1 MSNFNEN
8 TRVQV
13 PAALHLC
20 KLGYTYLDKIE
31 ALDTGTNII
40 VDVFLESVKNLNP
53 GISGTEVSILF
64 SKIVSIANNDDL
76 GRELYQ
82 LLSANS
88 GIKLIDFDN
97 PENNVW
103 HVTTELPC
111 ENKETDDNFRP
122 DITCFV
128 NGLPLAFIEVKKPN
142 NHEGILAER
151 ERINKR
157 MSKSCF
163 RRFFNLTQ
171 LMIFSN
177 NQEYDNEN
185 RVPILLYLHPQRR
198 RGKSPSIHKELLN
211 LRNV

>member
-76 GRELYQ
+76 GREFYQ
-82 LLSANS
+82 LLSTNS

-97 PENNVW
+97 LENNVW
-103 HVTTELPC
+103 HVTTELPSS
-111 ENKETDDNFRP
+111 KTTLTDYQCVSTGCCTHVAKTEITIDNQHVTN
-122 DITCFV
+122 ITTKVYIFAR
-128 NGLPLAFIEVKKPN
+128 LTKRKHRK
-142 NHEGILAER
+142 NHKLV
-151 ERINKR
+151 
-157 MSKSCF
+157 
-163 RRFFNLTQ
+163 T
-171 LMIFSN
+171 FS
-177 NQEYDNEN
+177 
-185 RVPILLYLHPQRR
+185 
-198 RGKSPSIHKELLN
+198 
-211 LRNV
+211 